1 MFVERVAKRDFYS
14 PGQSFL
20 RNLAGAMEV
29 ELRRVE
35 AQLVGRQGRG
45 RMVVAGA

>member
-1 MFVERVAKRDFYS
+1 MFLERIATRDFYI

-20 RNLAGAMEV
+20 RNLAGAKEV

-45 RMVVAGA
+45 RMVAAGA